1 MAGFSTKER
10 LIANLLS
17 AFPGLKQIVKKAYIV
32 LNAMLYKKNYI
43 EKVFVDGEEIKTL
56 WKGEEESFFG
66 YYDKCPENSRGDVLT
81 HLTVFNTQSIPSS
94 SHAIKIAVIFKDG
107 QTRII
112 GETQSY
118 NWQQGA
124 RAMWL
129 TDDLVMYNAFESNQ
143 YVAKVYSLKD
153 NRVVN
158 TFNRPVQEA
167 RGAEYFLSINYRRI
181 MAVRPDYG
189 YRNMSPLS
197 DAELRNFEDAGII
210 KVDYATGKE
219 SVLHSMEEIVK
230 VKTKD
235 IFGSCIHVVNH
246 LMLCPEGTGLI
257 FVHRYY
263 EGKRRHDRLMYSDG
277 HNLRCILDDEMVS
290 HYCWLNEDCLFGY
303 VRVKGTDG
311 FYTIHV
317 KTGEVVPCDALNS
330 LHYGDGH
337 PTYYKGKIVVDTYP
351 DKSRM
356 QHLMI
361 LDISSQ
367 KVEEIAE
374 VFQSVKYMNQTRC
387 DMHPRFGLH
396 GDCVYFD
403 SVYSGKRTLNKVSLN
418 NL

>member
-1 MAGFSTKER
+1 MAGFSAKER

-17 AFPGLKQIVKKAYIV
+17 AFPGLKQAVKKAYII
-32 LNAMLYKKNYI
+32 LNAVLYKKNYI
-43 EKVFVDGEEIKTL
+43 EKVFVDGEEIQTV

-81 HLTVFNTQSIPSS
+81 HLTDYNTLNIPSS
-94 SHAIKIAVIFKDG
+94 SHSIKIAVVFKDG
-107 QTRII
+107 HTKVI
-112 GETQSY
+112 GETFSY

-129 TDDLVMYNAFESNQ
+129 TDDLVMYNAFESGK
-143 YVAKVYSLKD
+143 YVARVYDQKSD
-153 NRVVN
+153 QVVK
-158 TFNRPVQEA
+158 TFSRPVQEA
-167 RGAEYFLSINYRRI
+167 RGTDYFLSINYRRI
-181 MAVRPDYG
+181 MAVRLDYG
-189 YRNMSPLS
+189 YRNMPPLS
-197 DAELRNFEDAGII
+197 SAELRSFEDAGII

-219 SVLHSMEEIVK
+219 AVLHSMEEIVN
-230 VKTKD
+230 VDPKD
-235 IFGSCIHVVNH
+235 IFTNCIHVVNH
-246 LMLCPEGTGLI
+246 LMLSPEETGLV

-277 HNLRCILDDEMVS
+277 QSLRCILDDEMVS
-290 HYCWLNEDCLFGY
+290 HYCWLDEDRLFGY
-303 VRVKGTDG
+303 VRVMGTDG

-317 KTGEVVPCDALNS
+317 KSREVIPCDALNN

-337 PTYYKGKIVVDTYP
+337 PTHFDGKIVVDTYP

-361 LDISSQ
+361 LDLKTQ
-367 KVEEIAE
+367 KVQEIVE

-396 GDCVYFD
+396 GNCVYFD
-403 SVYSGKRTLNKVSLN
+403 SVYAGKRTLNKVSLN
-418 NL
+418 L

>member
-1 MAGFSTKER
+1 MAGFSKKER

-17 AFPGLKQIVKKAYIV
+17 AFPGLKQAIKKTYIT
-32 LNAMLYKKNYI
+32 LNAILYKKNYI
-43 EKVFVDGEEIKTL
+43 EKVFVAGESIKTL
-56 WKGEEESFFG
+56 WQGEEESFFG
-66 YYDKCPENSRGDVLT
+66 YYDKCPENSKGDVLI
-81 HLTVFNTQSIPSS
+81 HLSDYKTTNIPSS
-94 SHAIKIAVIFKDG
+94 SHPIKIAVVLKDG
-107 QTRII
+107 HSKII
-112 GETQSY
+112 GQSLSY

-129 TDDLVMYNAFESNQ
+129 TDDLIIYNAFESGK
-143 YVAKVYSLKD
+143 YVSKVYSL
-153 NRVVN
+153 NSGQVVK

-167 RGAEYFLSINYRRI
+167 RGTEYFLSINYQRI

-189 YRNMSPLS
+189 YRNLPPLS
-197 DAELRNFEDAGII
+197 DDELKRFEDADII

-219 SVLHSMEEIVK
+219 TVLHSMEEIVQVNPK
-230 VKTKD
+230 E
-235 IFGSCIHVVNH
+235 IFSKCIHVVNH
-246 LMLCPEGTGLI
+246 LMLSPEGTGLV

-277 HNLRCILDDEMVS
+277 HNLRCILDEEMVS
-290 HYCWLNEDCLFGY
+290 HYCWLNEDSLFGY
-303 VRVKGTDG
+303 VRVKGNDG

-317 KTGEVVPCDALNS
+317 KTGEVVPCDSLNT

-337 PTYYKGKIVVDTYP
+337 PTHYQGRIVVDTYP

-356 QHLMI
+356 QHLML

-367 KVEEIAE
+367 KVKEIVE

-387 DMHPRFGLH
+387 DMHPRFGRD
-396 GDCVYFD
+396 GDSIYFD
-403 SVYSGKRTLNKVSLN
+403 SVYSGKRTLNKVFLN